1 MIITLTAIVG
11 SVSAQSL
18 SVQPI
23 EVQTGQQTELV
34 VSLTGATAMT
44 ALQINLHLPAGLT
57 ANTGSATL
65 GAATDGH
72 TLSVETLDSG
82 DLLFVVYSM
91 DLKTFKGGEL
101 LTIPV
106 TAGSDEVNTNGA
118 LYTVRSATAE
128 AVSNSC
134 NGASFS
140 VAVSTPTPA
149 ITLDEAEDNSLTQ
162 TANNGQKA
170 DVTLTRTLQTGSYN
184 SFAVPFGVS
193 AEQLADVL
201 GAGAKAKKLTATSF
215 ADGTLT
221 MTFADAAT
229 LEAGKPYLVKVPAN
243 VENPTFRGVTVSNIA
258 TAVETGSADFVP
270 TFGKTTIGSTGDDA
284 KSVLFIGAANTLYN
298 PTGLPADIKGFR
310 AYFLLKGDAAASRS
324 VIMDFGDGETTAV
337 RTLDV
342 QAASPD
348 GDYYDLQ
355 GRKLLQAPLSKGVYI
370 VKGNKIIKK

>member
-1 MIITLTAIVG
+1 M
-11 SVSAQSL
+11 
-18 SVQPI
+18 
-23 EVQTGQQTELV
+23 
-34 VSLTGATAMT
+34 
-44 ALQINLHLPAGLT
+44 
-57 ANTGSATL
+57 
-65 GAATDGH
+65 
-72 TLSVETLDSG
+72 
-82 DLLFVVYSM
+82 
-91 DLKTFKGGEL
+91 
-101 LTIPV
+101 
-106 TAGSDEVNTNGA
+106 
-118 LYTVRSATAE
+118 
-128 AVSNSC
+128 
-134 NGASFS
+134 
-140 VAVSTPTPA
+140 
-149 ITLDEAEDNSLTQ
+149 
-162 TANNGQKA
+162 
-170 DVTLTRTLQTGSYN
+170 
-184 SFAVPFGVS
+184 
-193 AEQLADVL
+193 L